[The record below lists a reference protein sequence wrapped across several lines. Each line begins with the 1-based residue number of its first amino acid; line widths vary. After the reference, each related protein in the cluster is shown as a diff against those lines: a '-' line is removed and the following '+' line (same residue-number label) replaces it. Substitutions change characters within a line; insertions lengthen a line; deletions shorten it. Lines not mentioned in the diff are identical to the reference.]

1 MRKVTTLWIAAALMA
16 ISFGVGC
23 KSEKPPA
30 SSEVQTTNVP
40 AAPKYVHEP
49 FRSHLPKGFQFAG
62 ADEETVRT
70 LLFWY
75 GAVLVARGDSTPP
88 PVLVFSNEE
97 AVQHYQ
103 VGVKIQGARINGI
116 RIELQTPAMEA
127 LQAARREAQMA
138 HADITPRG
146 TDSSRRSYA
155 DTVRLWDSRVKP
167 GLAHWVAAHRLKAKE
182 AKRITALDPM
192 TQTREILHL
201 EEDGLYFNLKFDGSI
216 LSSVAPPGAS
226 QHLSMLALDINEYEI
241 PKVREILAR
250 HGWFQTALD
259 DLPHFTYMGVTE
271 ADLPGLGLRKE
282 RMREM
287 LGEHVFWLPDLEG
300 RIGM

>member
-1 MRKVTTLWIAAALMA
+1 M
-16 ISFGVGC
+16 
-23 KSEKPPA
+23 
-30 SSEVQTTNVP
+30 
-40 AAPKYVHEP
+40 YVHEP
-49 FRSHLPKGFQFAG
+49 FLSHLPKGFQFAG

-70 LLFWY
+70 LLLWY

-88 PVLVFSNEE
+88 PVLIFPNEE
-97 AVQHYQ
+97 AVQRFQ
-103 VGVKIQGARINGI
+103 VSVKTKRAQINGI
-116 RIELQTPAMEA
+116 SIELQTPAMDALLEA
-127 LQAARREAQMA
+127 RQEAQLA

-146 TDSSRRSYA
+146 VDSSRRSYA
-155 DTVRLWDSRVKP
+155 DTLRLWESRVKP
-167 GLAHWVAAHRLKAKE
+167 GLAHWVAAHKIARKE
-182 AKRITALDPM
+182 ARRIANLDPM
-192 TQTREILHL
+192 TQTSEILHQ
-201 EEDGLYFNLKFDGSI
+201 EEGGFYFNLKFDGSI

-271 ADLPGLGLRKE
+271 AELPGLGLRKE

-287 LGEHVFWLPDLEG
+287 LGEQVFWIPDLVATVSV
-300 RIGM
+300 